1 MKNTIKKIALLSLT
15 LFLAS
20 CNQNTDSTK
29 ESSLDSSSNPVSQSA
44 ISESSETTNGITT
57 DKATLTWSE
66 SDLSVMSEYLNGYT
80 SLPFPIGF
88 TSSYVEA
95 SGTDEDEEC
104 FIVYDSNCGD
114 LSESYGKQLIDSSF
128 TYDEEDSGEGYYYY
142 YLSLEDSN
150 DEIWVQIDYYQTDF
164 EIFAWVE
171 ISVDNSATFPYDQ
184 IATFY
189 SLSTVDEN
197 ILPSFALASGEE
209 YDIYPSGT
217 EYLLIGGIYDTTIEE
232 ATYVSDYEAKLTKAG
247 YTVDSANGSASNT
260 TYSISL
266 MYMAMSGYFSI
277 QLSR

>member
-128 TYDEEDSGEGYYYY
+128 TYDEEDSGDGYYYY

-189 SLSTVDEN
+189 SISTVDEN

>member
-29 ESSLDSSSNPVSQSA
+29 KSSLDSSSNSVSQSA

-128 TYDEEDSGEGYYYY
+128 TYDEEDSGDGYYYY

-171 ISVDNSATFPYDQ
+171 ISVDNSATFPYNQ

>member
-29 ESSLDSSSNPVSQSA
+29 ESSLDSSSDPISQSA
-44 ISESSETTNGITT
+44 IPESSETTNGTTT

-142 YLSLEDSN
+142 YLSLEDSK

-189 SLSTVDEN
+189 SLSKVDETV
-197 ILPSFALASGEE
+197 LPSFALANGEE
-209 YDIYPSGT
+209 YDVYTSGT

-232 ATYVSDYEAKLTKAG
+232 ATYVSDYEAKLSNAG
-247 YTVDSANGSASNT
+247 YTVDSANGSATNT

>member
-29 ESSLDSSSNPVSQSA
+29 ESSLDSSSDPISQSA
-44 ISESSETTNGITT
+44 ISESSETTNGTTT
-57 DKATLTWSE
+57 DKATLSWSE

-128 TYDEEDSGEGYYYY
+128 TYDEEYSGEGYYYY
-142 YLSLEDSN
+142 YLSLEDSK

-189 SLSTVDEN
+189 SLSTVDETV
-197 ILPSFALASGEE
+197 LPSFALASGEE
-209 YDIYPSGT
+209 YDVYTSGT

-232 ATYVSDYEAKLTKAG
+232 ATYVSDYEAKLTNAG
-247 YTVDSANGSASNT
+247 YTVDSANGSATNT
-260 TYSISL
+260 TYSISV

>member
-1 MKNTIKKIALLSLT
+1 MKNTINKIALLSLT

-29 ESSLDSSSNPVSQSA
+29 ESSLDSSSNSVSQSA

-128 TYDEEDSGEGYYYY
+128 TYDEEDSGDGYYYY

>member
-29 ESSLDSSSNPVSQSA
+29 ESSLDSSSNSVSQSA

-128 TYDEEDSGEGYYYY
+128 TYDEEDSGDGYYYY

>member
-44 ISESSETTNGITT
+44 VSESSETTNGITT

-128 TYDEEDSGEGYYYY
+128 TYDEEDSGDGYYYY
-142 YLSLEDSN
+142 YLSIEDSN

-171 ISVDNSATFPYDQ
+171 ISVDNSATFPYNQ

-217 EYLLIGGIYDTTIEE
+217 EYLLIGGIYETTIEE